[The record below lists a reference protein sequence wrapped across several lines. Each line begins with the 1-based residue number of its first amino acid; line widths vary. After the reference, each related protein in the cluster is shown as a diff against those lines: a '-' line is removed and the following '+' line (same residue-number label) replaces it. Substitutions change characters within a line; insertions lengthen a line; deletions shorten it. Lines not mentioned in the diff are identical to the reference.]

1 MFIAKDIGFENSA
14 GAEKH
19 QAVALRVGAD
29 KSVFY
34 NCHMDGY
41 QDTLYAHTYR
51 QFYRNCEI
59 SGTIDFVFGDAA
71 AVFQNCTFV
80 VRKPLNNQQCI
91 VTAQGRKEIRQP
103 TGLVLQNCSFVAD
116 PDYYPLR
123 NTLKSYLGR
132 PWKEFSRTIIME
144 SFIDDL
150 IQPQGWLAWNQTY
163 ALDTLFYTE
172 FNNRGPG
179 SSKLDRTK
187 WSGVK
192 ELPVKRIQRFTA
204 SRFIEAESW
213 LPATGV
219 PFAPGLIFPPPIE
232 HNNVKYSPPSSQ
244 ENRDLGRKKQKESY
258 VSSKTNSSSS
268 DDEFEILPP
277 APAPAPAP
285 VPAATDIIRDITPI
299 ASNASPPIFMSP
311 TPSPMQNSFP
321 QVSTH
326 NQSQPLLG
334 SFPGIL

>member
-1 MFIAKDIGFENSA
+1 
-14 GAEKH
+14 
-19 QAVALRVGAD
+19 
-29 KSVFY
+29 
-34 NCHMDGY
+34 MDGY

-51 QFYRNCEI
+51 QFYSNCEI

-91 VTAQGRKEIRQP
+91 VTAQGRKDIRQP

-116 PDYYPLR
+116 PDYYPSR
-123 NTLKSYLGR
+123 NILKSYLGR

-150 IQPQGWLAWNQTY
+150 IQPQGWLPWNQTF
-163 ALDTLFYTE
+163 ALETLFYTE

-179 SSKLDRTK
+179 SYKQDRLK

-219 PFAPGLIFPPPIE
+219 PFYPGLIFPPPKVE
-232 HNNVKYSPPSSQ
+232 NNVKYSPPSSQ
-244 ENRDLGRKKQKESY
+244 ENRDLGRKKQRESY
-258 VSSKTNSSSS
+258 VSPKTNSSLGE
-268 DDEFEILPP
+268 DESGILPP
-277 APAPAPAP
+277 APAPAPVAS
-285 VPAATDIIRDITPI
+285 DIVSDITPT
-299 ASNASPPIFMSP
+299 ASNLSPPSPSPSPMSPSSYSPAP
-311 TPSPMQNSFP
+311 TPSPSQYPGVLSSSPPDSAPAPAPISTDNLP
-321 QVSTH
+321 QSI
-326 NQSQPLLG
+326 LG